1 MRGFNLLSLLC
12 ICLRY
17 VSSKETIFQEYLNS
31 TLEYFAN
38 SSITII
44 HDDQEGEGYELKNL
58 DRIYGP
64 LKIYQHSGLKDIL
77 KETTKRNWSKW
88 IYPYVNLMLH
98 FQNGSVN
105 TMRQIMVQSVFRC
118 PLGIGKLAM
127 GKSGQ
132 KWATNVAAHRAKVG
146 KSGQK
151 SKWGILILKNY
162 ERTTRKQNA
171 AKFYV
176 LFYSFLYQQEN
187 ILLLI
192 QLSNRLWC
200 CLTLFKLLNLK

>member
-1 MRGFNLLSLLC
+1 MCSRIQSTRL
-12 ICLRY
+12 I
-17 VSSKETIFQEYLNS
+17 EYYL
-31 TLEYFAN
+31 
-38 SSITII
+38 
-44 HDDQEGEGYELKNL
+44 
-58 DRIYGP
+58 P
-64 LKIYQHSGLKDIL
+64 
-77 KETTKRNWSKW
+77 
-88 IYPYVNLMLH
+88 
-98 FQNGSVN
+98 
-105 TMRQIMVQSVFRC
+105 VFRC
-118 PLGIGKLAM
+118 PLGIGKKDM

-176 LFYSFLYQQEN
+176 LLYSFLYQQEN

-192 QLSNRLWC
+192 QFSNRLWR